1 MVASISKLISK
12 LKSPIPI
19 KLHFKKRK
27 GEKQIYIIVCFLD
40 IFSILFTLIKYQ
52 Y

>member
-1 MVASISKLISK
+1 MVAPIRKFISK

-27 GEKQIYIIVCFLD
+27 GEKQIYIIVCFHD
-40 IFSILFTLIKYQ
+40 RFSILFTFN
-52 Y
+52 